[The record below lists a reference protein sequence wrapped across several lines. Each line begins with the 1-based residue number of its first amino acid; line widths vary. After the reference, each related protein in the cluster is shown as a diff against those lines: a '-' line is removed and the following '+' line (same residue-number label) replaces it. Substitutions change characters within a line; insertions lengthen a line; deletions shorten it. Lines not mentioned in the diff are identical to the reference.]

1 MLKTLSLRSTL
12 LTMSLALTGCQSV
25 ENAFVYPAMAARE
38 PYQAPEPPA
47 EDVWLTCGD
56 GTRLHARWLPH
67 PGATDAV
74 LFCHGNGGNVETWN
88 DAAQQIAAQLGASVL
103 IFDYPGYG
111 HSEGTPTE
119 PGCYAAAEA
128 AYRWLTQTRH
138 IPPEGVI
145 LW

>member
-1 MLKTLSLRSTL
+1 MKRILLSLVV
-12 LTMSLALTGCQSV
+12 LTAGCQSV
-25 ENAFVYPAMAARE
+25 ENAVVYPATAARQ
-38 PYQAPEPPA
+38 PYQAPAPPA
-47 EDVWLTCGD
+47 EDVWLSGSD
-56 GTRLHARWLPH
+56 SIKLHARWLPH

-103 IFDYPGYG
+103 TFDYPGYG

-128 AYRWLTQTRH
+128 AYRWLIDTKH